1 MVRILPQVNV
11 DIGALYHDRWTC
23 TGEQNEALAHY
34 LAHDLYRC
42 FLCAREGIMAGFL
55 ARMLRASLLDPALY
69 EEVEADTRATWQ
81 AVGVVCLSSLASG
94 LGSGARDGVPGV
106 IVHTLVVLIAWYAW
120 AYLSYFIGTTVLPEA
135 QTRANHGEL
144 LRTLG
149 FSSAPGI
156 LRLLGLIPGL
166 TVVVFILVYGWMLV
180 AMVVA
185 VRQALDYTST
195 VRAFAVCILGGL
207 IILGLIVL
215 VASPLVGG
223 VS

>member
-1 MVRILPQVNV
+1 MARILPSQHLV
-11 DIGALYHDRWTC
+11 H
-23 TGEQNEALAHY
+23 HF
-34 LAHDLYRC
+34 YRC
-42 FLCAREGIMAGFL
+42 CLYAKEDIMAGFL
-55 ARMLRASLLDPALY
+55 ARMLRASLLDTALY

-81 AVGVVCLSSLASG
+81 AVGVVFLSSLALG
-94 LGSGARDGVPGV
+94 FGSGAREGVRGV
-106 IVHTLVVLIAWYAW
+106 VMHTLVVLIAWYTW

-149 FSSAPGI
+149 FTSAPGI

-166 TVVVFILVYGWMLV
+166 IVVVFGLVYGWMLV

-185 VRQALDYTST
+185 VRQALDYTSML
-195 VRAFAVCILGGL
+195 RAFAVCTMGGL
-207 IILGLIVL
+207 IILGLILLL
-215 VASPLVGG
+215 VSPLVGG

>member
-1 MVRILPQVNV
+1 
-11 DIGALYHDRWTC
+11 
-23 TGEQNEALAHY
+23 
-34 LAHDLYRC
+34 
-42 FLCAREGIMAGFL
+42 
-55 ARMLRASLLDPALY
+55 MLRASLLDRALY

-94 LGSGARDGVPGV
+94 LGSGARDGVRGV
-106 IVHTLVVLIAWYAW
+106 VVHTLVVLIAWYTW
-120 AYLSYFIGTTVLPEA
+120 AYLSYFIGTTILLEA

-156 LRLLGLIPGL
+156 LRLLGLLPGL
-166 TVVVFILVYGWMLV
+166 TAVVFGLVYGWRLV

-185 VRQALDYTST
+185 VHHALDYTST
-195 VRAFAVCILGGL
+195 IRTFTVCTMGGL
-207 IILGLIVL
+207 IILGLIGL

-223 VS
+223 VF

>member
-1 MVRILPQVNV
+1 
-11 DIGALYHDRWTC
+11 
-23 TGEQNEALAHY
+23 
-34 LAHDLYRC
+34 
-42 FLCAREGIMAGFL
+42 
-55 ARMLRASLLDPALY
+55 MLRASLLDTALY
-69 EEVEADTRATWQ
+69 EEVEADTHATWQ

-94 LGSGARDGVPGV
+94 LGSGARDGVWGV
-106 IVHTLVVLIAWYAW
+106 VVHTLVVLIAWYAW

-135 QTRANHGEL
+135 QTHANHGEL

-166 TVVVFILVYGWMLV
+166 TVVVFVLVYGWMLV

-195 VRAFAVCILGGL
+195 ARAFAVCTLGGL
-207 IILGLIVL
+207 IILGLILLL
-215 VASPLVGG
+215 VSPLVGG
-223 VS
+223 AS

>member
-1 MVRILPQVNV
+1 MP
-11 DIGALYHDRWTC
+11 
-23 TGEQNEALAHY
+23 
-34 LAHDLYRC
+34 
-42 FLCAREGIMAGFL
+42 GFL
-55 ARMLRASLLDPALY
+55 ARMLRASLLDTALY
-69 EEVEADTRATWQ
+69 EEVETDTRATWQ

-94 LGSGARDGVPGV
+94 LGSGARDGVGGGV
-106 IVHTLVVLIAWYAW
+106 LHTLVVLIAWYAW

-166 TVVVFILVYGWMLV
+166 TVVVFILVYVWMVV

-195 VRAFAVCILGGL
+195 ARAFAVCTLGGL
-207 IILGLIVL
+207 IILGLILLL
-215 VASPLVGG
+215 VSPLVGG

>member
-1 MVRILPQVNV
+1 
-11 DIGALYHDRWTC
+11 
-23 TGEQNEALAHY
+23 
-34 LAHDLYRC
+34 
-42 FLCAREGIMAGFL
+42 
-55 ARMLRASLLDPALY
+55 
-69 EEVEADTRATWQ
+69 
-81 AVGVVCLSSLASG
+81 VVPIS
-94 LGSGARDGVPGV
+94 
-106 IVHTLVVLIAWYAW
+106 WYAW

-135 QTRANHGEL
+135 QPRANHSEL

-166 TVVVFILVYGWMLV
+166 TVVVFSLVYGWMLV

-195 VRAFAVCILGGL
+195 VRAFAVCSLGGL
-207 IILGLIVL
+207 LGLGLIML
-215 VASPLVGG
+215 VASPLRG

>member
-1 MVRILPQVNV
+1 
-11 DIGALYHDRWTC
+11 
-23 TGEQNEALAHY
+23 
-34 LAHDLYRC
+34 
-42 FLCAREGIMAGFL
+42 MAGFL
-55 ARMLRASLLDPALY
+55 ARMLRAALLDTALY
-69 EEVEADTRATWQ
+69 EEVEADSRATWQ
-81 AVGVVCLSSLASG
+81 AVGVVLLSSLASG
-94 LGSGARDGVPGV
+94 LGSGARDGVRGV
-106 IVHTLVVLIAWYAW
+106 VVHTLVVLIAWYTW
-120 AYLSYFIGTTVLPEA
+120 AYLSYFIGTTFLPEA

-166 TVVVFILVYGWMLV
+166 TVVVFGLVYGWMLV

-195 VRAFAVCILGGL
+195 VRAFAVCTMGGL
-207 IILGLIVL
+207 IILGLILLL
-215 VASPLVGG
+215 VSPLVGG